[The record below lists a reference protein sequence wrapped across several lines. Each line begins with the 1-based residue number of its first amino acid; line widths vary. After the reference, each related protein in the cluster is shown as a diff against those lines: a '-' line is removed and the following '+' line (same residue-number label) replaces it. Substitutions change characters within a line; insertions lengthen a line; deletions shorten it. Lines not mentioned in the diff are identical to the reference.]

1 VNFLIDNALSPRVA
15 IGLRASG
22 HDAVHVLD
30 YGMHAAT
37 DDAVFERA
45 GLESRVVVSAD
56 TDFGTLLALRESTSP
71 SVILLRGASLR
82 RADDQVALILRG
94 LAVDRCSA
102 STWRDRRSRAPSPSP
117 SKPAHHASAR
127 GQRLRPREHPN
138 LVPDRGRAYRA
149 QVVVSIARRTAAAS
163 TRRRYRRTRAPGG
176 RSASAQLRCSSMQR
190 IRLDKP
196 ALR

>member
-1 VNFLIDNALSPRVA
+1 MNFLIDNALSPRGA

-82 RADDQVALILRG
+82 RADDQVALILRA
-94 LAVDRCSA
+94 L
-102 STWRDRRSRAPSPSP
+102 PSID
-117 SKPAHHASAR
+117 AALRHGAIVVLERH
-127 GQRLRPREHPN
+127 RLRLRNLPITRQREDN
-138 LVPDRGRAYRA
+138 G
-149 QVVVSIARRTAAAS
+149 
-163 TRRRYRRTRAPGG
+163 
-176 RSASAQLRCSSMQR
+176 
-190 IRLDKP
+190 
-196 ALR
+196 